1 MTQDRILQ
9 KEPITQAQRA
19 RIEEFTRSYTS
30 KVKSGMEKHEFLR
43 LLNLDLGSLHVFMI
57 KGDLEKDGTKPEG
70 TEFNYMVNG
79 ISLFACATKGVE
91 DYLTECNYGDY
102 IKIIL
107 APNSFVVLDIAK
119 L

>member
-9 KEPITQAQRA
+9 KEPITQPQRA

-43 LLNLDLGSLHVFMI
+43 LLNLDLGSLHVFLI
-57 KGDLEKDGTKPEG
+57 KGELEKDANKPEG

-79 ISLFACATKGVE
+79 VGLFACATKGVE
-91 DYLTECNYGDY
+91 ESLFECGYGDY
-102 IKIIL
+102 VKIIL
-107 APNSFVVLDIAK
+107 APNSFVVLDITK